1 MDVPEPRW
9 LHGARS
15 RHAALDGCRYGRAA
29 AHSTCLV
36 PMPWPREIL
45 EQVEATY
52 GLFAG
57 EAEDLEPMF
66 RAGNSDEA
74 IVELIYADQAERLSR
89 DQCLQIVQLLR
100 RTLRPR
106 S

>member
-1 MDVPEPRW
+1 
-9 LHGARS
+9 
-15 RHAALDGCRYGRAA
+15 
-29 AHSTCLV
+29 
-36 PMPWPREIL
+36 MPWPREIL